1 MISAE
6 HAGRRGGEPPSTA
19 GAVAKFAL
27 AGLAALA
34 LVGVAA
40 FLVMRHI
47 GTSQAI
53 DNAKQVTRVV
63 GRGIVEP
70 NLTAGVLA
78 GRPASIARLDRTV
91 RRRVLGGG
99 IVRVKIWTA
108 NGRIVYS
115 DEHRLIGAH

>member
-1 MISAE
+1 MNSAE
-6 HAGRRGGEPPSTA
+6 HGSEAPSTA

-63 GRGIVEP
+63 GRGVVEP
-70 NLTAGVLA
+70 NLAGRVLA

-99 IVRVKIWTA
+99 IVRVKVWTA
-108 NGRIVYS
+108 GGGVGF
-115 DEHRLIGAH
+115 LGAEPPG